1 MKKHLFL
8 LLILPSLACS
18 LLTGG
23 GGNADPAN
31 PPSATQ
37 EETVDQQPNIPAAT
51 PTPFDPLTGSGNSTR
66 TVLTFDELMSGES
79 SSPVDDAAFAIPA
92 DAAPPTFT
100 FQGKLELTDE
110 AQAGGFQS
118 LRDDFGYSAD
128 PAWMH
133 LPEMSFEFVQ
143 SGSHLIPV
151 DQSLV
156 YSNQP
161 TWNYMVA
168 PGRAWNETGDQGFSR
183 ASFPFALIE
192 RNQNCVHNGV
202 MTFLFNDT
210 TISNV
215 RYQVTQETCMYFKF
229 DMWGQL
235 KAAYTP
241 SQVANAEAVTA
252 AHFDWLKNQLPTK
265 PMSALASDYPNAKV
279 NETFMSSGTT
289 PEHTTVFGVFYNGV
303 NYISNCNTRHGQY
316 AYCSEMRLPSYSTAK
331 SVLAGM
337 AYMHLGQLYDENVG
351 DILVKEYLPEATNW
365 DSITLEHTLDMATG
379 RYEAPTYMTDEDF
392 SAISTNFLVAEK
404 YDDKLKY
411 ALSFPA
417 SGKPGEQWVY
427 QSTATFVATQTMYAY
442 LRQQAGG
449 DADLFDMLVQDIFI
463 PLHLSTGTLSSLR
476 TDNSPTGRA
485 FGSHGMF
492 YTQDDIAKI
501 AAFLNSQSGQINGEQ
516 ILHPDL
522 LAATMQR
529 DSSDHGLSTGSELYN
544 NSFWA
549 KEYRSPCQFY
559 VPFMWGYG
567 GISVAMLPNGAT
579 YYAFSDNGEF
589 TFDGAVN
596 ELSKLS
602 SVCP

>member
-1 MKKHLFL
+1 
-8 LLILPSLACS
+8 
-18 LLTGG
+18 
-23 GGNADPAN
+23 
-31 PPSATQ
+31 
-37 EETVDQQPNIPAAT
+37 
-51 PTPFDPLTGSGNSTR
+51 
-66 TVLTFDELMSGES
+66 
-79 SSPVDDAAFAIPA
+79 
-92 DAAPPTFT
+92 
-100 FQGKLELTDE
+100 
-110 AQAGGFQS
+110 
-118 LRDDFGYSAD
+118 
-128 PAWMH
+128 
-133 LPEMSFEFVQ
+133 
-143 SGSHLIPV
+143 
-151 DQSLV
+151 
-156 YSNQP
+156 
-161 TWNYMVA
+161 MVA
-168 PGRAWNETGDQGFSR
+168 PGRAWNESGDQGFSR

-241 SQVANAEAVTA
+241 SQVASAEAVTA

-265 PMSALASDYPNAKV
+265 PISALASDYPNAKV
-279 NETFMSSGTT
+279 NEALILSGTT
-289 PEHTTVFGVFYNGV
+289 PEHTTIFGVFYNGI

-337 AYMHLGQLYDENVG
+337 AYMRLGQLYDENVG
-351 DILVKEYLPEATNW
+351 DILVKEYLPEAADW
-365 DSITLEHTLDMATG
+365 DSVTIEHTLDMATG

-392 SAISTNFLVAEK
+392 SPISTNFLVAEK

-417 SGKPGEQWVY
+417 NGNPGEQWVY

-442 LRQQAGG
+442 LRQQAGS
-449 DADLFDMLVQDIFI
+449 DADLFDMLVQDVFT
-463 PLHLSTGTLSSLR
+463 PLHLSPGTLSSLR

-501 AAFLNSQSGQINGEQ
+501 AAFLNTQSGQINGQQ

>member
-1 MKKHLFL
+1 MKKNLFL

-23 GGNADPAN
+23 GESADPAN

-37 EETVDQQPNIPAAT
+37 ETVEQQPSIPAIT
-51 PTPFDPLTGSGNSTR
+51 PTPFDPLTGSGNLTR
-66 TVLTFDELMSGES
+66 TLLTFDDLMSGES
-79 SSPVDDAAFAIPA
+79 SSPVDDSAFAIPA
-92 DAAPPTFT
+92 DAAPPAFT

-110 AQAGGFQS
+110 SQAGGFQF

-128 PAWMH
+128 PTWTH
-133 LPEMSFEFVQ
+133 LPKMSFEFVQ

-168 PGRAWNETGDQGFSR
+168 PGRAWNESGDQGFSR

-241 SQVANAEAVTA
+241 SQVANAEAVID
-252 AHFDWLKNQLPTK
+252 AHFDWLKNRLPTK
-265 PMSALASDYPNAKV
+265 PISALGIDHPNATI
-279 NETFMSSGTT
+279 NEALMSSGTT
-289 PEHTTVFGVFYNGV
+289 PEHTTTFGVFYNGV
-303 NYISNCNTRHGQY
+303 NYISNCYTRYGQY

-337 AYMHLGQLYDENVG
+337 AYMRLGQLYDENVG
-351 DILVKEYLPEATNW
+351 DILVKEYLPGAADW
-365 DSITLEHTLDMATG
+365 DSITLGHTLDMATG

-392 SAISTNFLVAEK
+392 SPISTNFLVAEA
-404 YDDKLKY
+404 YNDKLKY

-417 SGKPGEQWVY
+417 NGKPGEQWVY

-442 LRQQAGG
+442 LRQQTGS
-449 DADLFDMLVQDIFI
+449 DADLFDMLVQDVFI
-463 PLHLSTGTLSSLR
+463 PLHLSPGALSSLR

-501 AAFLNSQSGQINGEQ
+501 AAFLNTQSGQINGQQ
-516 ILHPDL
+516 ILHPSL

-529 DSSDHGLSTGSELYN
+529 DPSDHGLSTGSELYN